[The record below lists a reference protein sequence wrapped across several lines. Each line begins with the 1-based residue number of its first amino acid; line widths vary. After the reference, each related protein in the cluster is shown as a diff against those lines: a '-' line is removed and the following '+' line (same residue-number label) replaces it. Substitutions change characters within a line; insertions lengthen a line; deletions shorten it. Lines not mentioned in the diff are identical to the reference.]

1 MPYRAETRDGRIRP
15 PPRTGRGISPCMR
28 SSSNH
33 DTQAQVAGPITLSCA
48 KAERFHQILKRH
60 LARQPKPVTVARL
73 QAQLDRVGTCFNTAS
88 TRSGPRWAIGRRTP
102 ADAFAART
110 KATPKTRRS
119 PPRATIEFVSTA
131 STRSAPVTLRYRSKL
146 FPHRNRPGLRRE
158 QGTFSSSTTSTSG
171 SSPRTGK
178 YSASRPLTRQG
189 PTSPVDEPRTLM
201 RPRIVRVVPRHD
213 NFGRLLFEPAL
224 HRRRRPVTLR
234 SRHPSYGVA
243 MGHVLTT

>member
-1 MPYRAETRDGRIRP
+1 MVVSGLRHGPVVESLRVCAPRRTTTPRRKLRALSPSAAPRP
-15 PPRTGRGISPCMR
+15 S
-28 SSSNH
+28 
-33 DTQAQVAGPITLSCA
+33 
-48 KAERFHQILKRH
+48 
-60 LARQPKPVTVARL
+60 
-73 QAQLDRVGTCFNTAS
+73 AS
-88 TRSGPRWAIGRRTP
+88 TRSSRGIWPASPSRSPSLGSKPSSTASEPASTLLQHGPAPAGLSAGGPRRMPSPP
-102 ADAFAART
+102 APRPP
-110 KATPKTRRS
+110 PKTRRS

-234 SRHPSYGVA
+234 SRHPPYGVA